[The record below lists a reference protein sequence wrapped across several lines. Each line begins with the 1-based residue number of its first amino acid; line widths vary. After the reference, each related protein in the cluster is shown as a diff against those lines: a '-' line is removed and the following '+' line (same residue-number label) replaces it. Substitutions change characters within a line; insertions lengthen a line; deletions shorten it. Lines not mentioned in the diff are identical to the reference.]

1 MMQISK
7 KLTGLAQV
15 ASASAMVLA
24 LGCGGQPAAA
34 EHAESTAQDR
44 SEIIGGTTDTGDDS
58 IVAVYA
64 VAPGATS
71 GALCTGTVIAPTVV
85 LTAAHCVHPD
95 TVGTGVNFYVLTA
108 PDLTDAAHPSPK
120 LTVKETHYDP
130 AFDIKNVL
138 NGHDIAVVILDAP
151 TTLKPIPWNGD
162 TMATE
167 LTGQPVRL
175 VGYGLNDSFG
185 QKGAGIKRQ
194 VTAKLNSFDSNFVK
208 TGGLIPWKGICSGDS
223 GGPVLMKVGGVE
235 KVVGVNS
242 FGILYCLSESS
253 STRVDTYK
261 SFIQTYV
268 H

>member
-1 MMQISK
+1 MNRISQKLSLLSSVAGAAMM
-7 KLTGLAQV
+7 
-15 ASASAMVLA
+15 LA
-24 LGCGGQPAAA
+24 LGCGGPAA
-34 EHAESTAQDR
+34 EGTEAESTAQDR
-44 SEIIGGTTDTGDDS
+44 SEIIGGTVDTGDES

-64 VAPGATS
+64 IAPGAAAGS
-71 GALCTGTVIAPTVV
+71 LCTGTVIAPTVV

-95 TVGTGVNFYVLTA
+95 TVGADVEFSVLTA
-108 PDLTDAAHPSPK
+108 ADLTDKAHPSPK

-130 AFDIKNVL
+130 AFNIKNVL

-151 TTLKPIPWNGD
+151 TTLKPIPWNGE
-162 TMATE
+162 ALPAS
-167 LTGQPVRL
+167 LTGQPARL

-185 QKGAGIKRQ
+185 KKGAGLKRQ
-194 VTAKLNSFDSNFVK
+194 VTVKLNSFDGNFVK

-223 GGPVLMKVGGVE
+223 GGPVLVKVGGVE

-242 FGILYCLSESS
+242 FGILLCLSESS